1 METLEKIFGS
11 AAKVKIMRLF
21 LFNPEVCYDINDIAA
36 RAKVSKK
43 AARAEMHT
51 LEEISLVKPRV
62 FYKEQFSATGNNS
75 GGNHGHGN
83 SAGNSV
89 KEKRKRVRGWM
100 LDTNFAHLSSLQN
113 FLIHTSIFQPKEI
126 IKKVNRIGKIKLLVV
141 AGVFIQDKESRV
153 DMLIVGDGL
162 KRGATE
168 TMIKGIEA
176 ELGREIVYSAFETAD
191 FKYRLSMFDKL
202 IRDILDYPHKKL
214 IDKLGLDM
222 E

>member
-1 METLEKIFGS
+1 MEILEKVFGS

-21 LFNPEVCYDINDIAA
+21 LFNPEMCLDISSIAS

-43 AARAEMHT
+43 AARAEVHN

-62 FYKEQFSATGNNS
+62 FYKNTPSASNKDKKTK
-75 GGNHGHGN
+75 
-83 SAGNSV
+83 V
-89 KEKRKRVRGWM
+89 KGWV
-100 LDTNFAHLSSLQN
+100 LDTNFAHLVPLQN
-113 FLIHTSIFQPKEI
+113 FLILASAFQPKDI
-126 IKKVNRIGKIKLLVV
+126 IRKISRVGKIKLLVV

-153 DMLIVGDGL
+153 DMLVVGDGIR
-162 KRGATE
+162 KGALE
-168 TMIKGIEA
+168 TIVKSIEA
-176 ELGREIVYSAFETAD
+176 ELGKEIVYSAFETAD

-214 IDKLGLDM
+214 IDKLGLDV

>member
-1 METLEKIFGS
+1 MEILEKVFGS

-21 LFNPEVCYDINDIAA
+21 LFNTGDCFDISSIAS

-43 AARAEMHT
+43 SARSEIHT

-62 FYKEQFSATGNNS
+62 FYKNTPSASNKDRKTK
-75 GGNHGHGN
+75 
-83 SAGNSV
+83 V
-89 KEKRKRVRGWM
+89 KGWV
-100 LDTNFAHLSSLQN
+100 LDTNFAHLAPLQN
-113 FLIHTSIFQPKEI
+113 FLILASAFQPKDI
-126 IKKVNRIGKIKLLVV
+126 IRKIGRVGKIKLLVV

-153 DMLIVGDGL
+153 DMLVVGDGIR
-162 KRGATE
+162 KGALE
-168 TMIKGIEA
+168 TVVKSIEA
-176 ELGREIVYSAFETAD
+176 ELGKEIVYSAFETSD

-214 IDKLGLDM
+214 IDKLGLDV

>member
-1 METLEKIFGS
+1 MEILEKVFGS

-21 LFNPEVCYDINDIAA
+21 LFNPEASFDIRSIAL
-36 RAKVSKK
+36 RAKVSRRV
-43 AARAEMHT
+43 AREEMRT

-62 FYKEQFSATGNNS
+62 FYKNTPSAAKKDKKT
-75 GGNHGHGN
+75 
-83 SAGNSV
+83 
-89 KEKRKRVRGWM
+89 KVRGWI
-100 LDTNFAHLSSLQN
+100 LDTNFAHLAPLQN
-113 FLIHTSIFQPKEI
+113 FLILTGAFQPKDI
-126 IKKVNRIGKIKLLVV
+126 IRKVNRVGKIKLLII
-141 AGVFIQDKESRV
+141 AGVFIQNKESRV

-162 KRGATE
+162 KKGAVE
-168 TMIKGIEA
+168 TMIKSIEA

-214 IDKLGLDM
+214 IDKLGLDV